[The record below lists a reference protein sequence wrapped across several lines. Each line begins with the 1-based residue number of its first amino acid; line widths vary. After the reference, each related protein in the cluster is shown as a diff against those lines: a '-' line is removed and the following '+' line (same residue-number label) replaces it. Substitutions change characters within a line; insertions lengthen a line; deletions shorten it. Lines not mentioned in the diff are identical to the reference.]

1 MPYKKYIYKHACE
14 KGLLVQT
21 VPGKASHSS
30 RVASLTKVC
39 MVFSPPTQNTGCHGT
54 SAVVSTPSSAFFYS
68 LHPSLLSNFLMASP
82 SPAGGCNV
90 VEWYSLFSTLS
101 VTLKSASVIQTSQS
115 LSKQMVSFLGKALIL
130 DQRLKM
136 LHCD

>member
-1 MPYKKYIYKHACE
+1 VVFPFYALQKIYLQTACE
-14 KGLLVQT
+14 KGLLVQA
-21 VPGKASHSS
+21 VPGKAS

-90 VEWYSLFSTLS
+90 VE
-101 VTLKSASVIQTSQS
+101 
-115 LSKQMVSFLGKALIL
+115 
-130 DQRLKM
+130 
-136 LHCD
+136 